1 MHTMI
6 LSFVRCRCPPLEKW
20 LGKMLVRTILHASLL
35 GVAACWVVPGSPF
48 ADVRR
53 RHRALPRTAA
63 PVACAPFRSD
73 AEFDYFRRSK
83 ELTIELTKPLG
94 AVLEAL
100 PDGGV
105 QIIDIVEGGSASET
119 GLLKKRDKLT
129 DISGADVAAA
139 TFDEVSPP
147 RPPPLPPPPPSPR
160 LRPRPNLHPPW
171 CSEVPVPPL
180 HPPTSQ
186 PADRRPPPC
195 PPGDGS
201 PHGCGRRGY
210 SRHLADDDRQG

>member
-1 MHTMI
+1 MQRVGRLVSAFAT
-6 LSFVRCRCPPLEKW
+6 PPRKTNRPFR
-20 LGKMLVRTILHASLL
+20 GKMLVRAILHASLL
-35 GVAACWVVPGSPF
+35 SVAACWVVPGSAP

-53 RHRALPRTAA
+53 RHHAAPRTAA

-105 QIIDIVEGGSASET
+105 QVIDIVEGGSASET
-119 GLLKKRDKLT
+119 GLLKKRDKLV

-139 TFDEVSPP
+139 TFDEV
-147 RPPPLPPPPPSPR
+147 RLPLVS
-160 LRPRPNLHPPW
+160 
-171 CSEVPVPPL
+171 
-180 HPPTSQ
+180 
-186 PADRRPPPC
+186 
-195 PPGDGS
+195 
-201 PHGCGRRGY
+201 
-210 SRHLADDDRQG
+210 

>member
-1 MHTMI
+1 
-6 LSFVRCRCPPLEKW
+6 
-20 LGKMLVRTILHASLL
+20 MLVRTILHASLL
-35 GVAACWVVPGSPF
+35 SVAACWVVPGSPF
-48 ADVRR
+48 ADVQR

-105 QIIDIVEGGSASET
+105 QVIDIVEGGSASET

-139 TFDEVSPP
+139 TFDEVRPP
-147 RPPPLPPPPPSPR
+147 R
-160 LRPRPNLHPPW
+160 
-171 CSEVPVPPL
+171 
-180 HPPTSQ
+180 
-186 PADRRPPPC
+186 
-195 PPGDGS
+195 
-201 PHGCGRRGY
+201 
-210 SRHLADDDRQG
+210 

>member
-1 MHTMI
+1 
-6 LSFVRCRCPPLEKW
+6 
-20 LGKMLVRTILHASLL
+20 MLVRAILHASLL
-35 GVAACWVVPGSPF
+35 NVAACWVVPGSAP

-53 RHRALPRTAA
+53 RHHAAPRTAA

-105 QIIDIVEGGSASET
+105 QVIDIVEGGSASET
-119 GLLKKRDKLT
+119 GLLKKRDKLV

-139 TFDEVSPP
+139 TFDEAMEVLMAADAAVTLGIS
-147 RPPPLPPPPPSPR
+147 RTMIVKIKREIIPPPILTIEGGTSGEVLKGVI
-160 LRPRPNLHPPW
+160 LR
-171 CSEVPVPPL
+171 
-180 HPPTSQ
+180 T
-186 PADRRPPPC
+186 A
-195 PPGDGS
+195 
-201 PHGCGRRGY
+201 
-210 SRHLADDDRQG
+210 A

>member
-1 MHTMI
+1 
-6 LSFVRCRCPPLEKW
+6 
-20 LGKMLVRTILHASLL
+20 MLVHTILHASLL
-35 GVAACWVVPGSPF
+35 SVAACWVVPGSSF

-105 QIIDIVEGGSASET
+105 QVIDIVEGGSASET

-139 TFDEVSPP
+139 TFDEVRPP
-147 RPPPLPPPPPSPR
+147 R
-160 LRPRPNLHPPW
+160 
-171 CSEVPVPPL
+171 
-180 HPPTSQ
+180 
-186 PADRRPPPC
+186 
-195 PPGDGS
+195 
-201 PHGCGRRGY
+201 
-210 SRHLADDDRQG
+210 